1 METSMETS
9 DRFELLRSQTL
20 SSLVQEEVLRMIK
33 SGALAAGA
41 RLNELELSERLRVS
55 RASVREALRALEE
68 ASLVR
73 LEKNRGAFV
82 REVLPPEDQELY
94 EIRAG
99 LDEMAGRLLAPRIEE
114 AQLRE
119 LDDMLTAL
127 EAVTADDIDR
137 TFPLNIAFHDRLIEM
152 TGNKTLLGIYRQ
164 VINRMHLLRRRSFSA
179 GSLASHAEHR
189 AILKALATR
198 DPAAASATMRAHVQ
212 HGFLRTRAAAT
223 GDLPEGAHAPNQR
236 RDRRRSRA

>member
-1 METSMETS
+1 METS

-82 REVLPPEDQELY
+82 REVLPPEDEELY

-99 LDEMAGRLLAPRIEE
+99 LDEMAGRLLAPRIEA

-137 TFPLNIAFHDRLIEM
+137 AFPLNIAFHDRLIEM

-179 GSLASHAEHR
+179 GSKASHAEHR

-212 HGFLRTRAAAT
+212 QGFLRTRAAAF
-223 GDLPEGAHAPNQR
+223 GDLPEGARVANER